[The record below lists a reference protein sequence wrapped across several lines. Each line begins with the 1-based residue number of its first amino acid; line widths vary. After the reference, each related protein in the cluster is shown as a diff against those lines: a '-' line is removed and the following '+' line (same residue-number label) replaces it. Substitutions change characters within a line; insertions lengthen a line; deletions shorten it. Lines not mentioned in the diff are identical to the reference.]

1 MTSAPEPVPAN
12 LSTLP
17 YELLCAIY
25 DAVAA
30 AGEENSVD
38 RPTSSSQ
45 VRHCFETAKG
55 RLFVVESQIERNETN
70 SEKRRKAETLARR
83 TLWALMLTCR
93 SCFEPAA
100 RTLYSSF
107 PLVIREPAKCLDFL
121 NKPTS
126 MSMALAGPL
135 VKRLRIELPLFAIRS
150 NDSEVAF
157 SAAIFRLLRRL
168 GKLEEIEV
176 AGYGDKGWRDSPYY
190 YGFVPFGVVWTG
202 LWDAICPPTTNS
214 ALCAR
219 PAYLDSVTRLS
230 LTALS
235 FRPFH
240 FMKATASSFP
250 NLDSLK
256 MEDCDLNAEHFK
268 FVFSG
273 SDSEPTP
280 LKNLKNFT
288 VLTNGLHPTLR
299 TDVHSGLP
307 PFLALPS
314 LKSVKLDN
322 QVLGVAPTLLEGLGS
337 AVESVDIEGDVWEG
351 GRSKAVRAVDWGRVS
366 RLRVGDVVYE
376 KVSGND

>member
-1 MTSAPEPVPAN
+1 
-12 LSTLP
+12 
-17 YELLCAIY
+17 
-25 DAVAA
+25 
-30 AGEENSVD
+30 
-38 RPTSSSQ
+38 
-45 VRHCFETAKG
+45 
-55 RLFVVESQIERNETN
+55 
-70 SEKRRKAETLARR
+70 
-83 TLWALMLTCR
+83 
-93 SCFEPAA
+93 
-100 RTLYSSF
+100 
-107 PLVIREPAKCLDFL
+107 
-121 NKPTS
+121 
-126 MSMALAGPL
+126 
-135 VKRLRIELPLFAIRS
+135 
-150 NDSEVAF
+150 
-157 SAAIFRLLRRL
+157 
-168 GKLEEIEV
+168 
-176 AGYGDKGWRDSPYY
+176 
-190 YGFVPFGVVWTG
+190 
-202 LWDAICPPTTNS
+202 
-214 ALCAR
+214 
-219 PAYLDSVTRLS
+219 
-230 LTALS
+230 
-235 FRPFH
+235 
-240 FMKATASSFP
+240 MKATASSFP